1 MSPSEPSLR
10 ERQSESVRQAIR
22 TAFIGLLV
30 ERGPNGFPLTEV
42 ASGAGVSERTLYR
55 YYPNRESLI
64 EGVIGEDI
72 LRFDEEIG
80 RRVGDRSDLGN
91 PELVAENFAVFE
103 ERADLISA
111 ARMLRTAGLDR
122 AASASRTG
130 AVRAE
135 LEPHVPAEA
144 LDQMVALVR
153 TLMSSDAWMRMS
165 EPDIALD
172 SRSAG
177 HAVQWSIQV
186 LLREAAD
193 VDGPLRPTSDWHP

>member
-10 ERQSESVRQAIR
+10 KRQAENVRHAIR
-22 TAFIGLLV
+22 TAFTGLLV
-30 ERGPNGFPLTEV
+30 ERGPNGFPLSEV
-42 ASGAGVSERTLYR
+42 AAAAGVSERTLYR

-80 RRVGDRSDLGN
+80 RRVGDRGDLAN

-103 ERADLISA
+103 EHADLISA
-111 ARMLRTAGLDR
+111 ARMLRTAGLDS
-122 AASASRTG
+122 AASARRTD

-144 LDQMVALVR
+144 LDQVTALVR

-165 EPDIALD
+165 EQDIALD

-177 HAVQWSIQV
+177 HAVQWAIQV
-186 LLREAAD
+186 LLREAAN
-193 VDGPLRPTSDWHP
+193 VDGPLRPTSDWRP